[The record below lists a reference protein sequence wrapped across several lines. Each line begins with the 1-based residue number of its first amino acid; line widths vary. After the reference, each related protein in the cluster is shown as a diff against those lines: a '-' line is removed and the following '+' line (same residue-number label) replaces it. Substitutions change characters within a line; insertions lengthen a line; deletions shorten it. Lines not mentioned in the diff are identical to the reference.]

1 MTTGNNQVL
10 ENLVNQKNKINIDG
24 RQKLNV
30 MDGYLITLVEDDLG
44 DDIVIYGYDD
54 VKNIKSNRYVI
65 PDKLK

>member
-1 MTTGNNQVL
+1 ML